1 MSQPTIKLKG
11 AREPMKEAIEM
22 VPASAPAPAPN
33 MIKVSKRL
41 ATALRIGIEQANA
54 AHAAVQAAEERLRQ
68 AKQALQAIAGT
79 NQGYLAALIEDAG
92 FKFVDF
98 ANFGVWE
105 DAGESY
111 IRAAPARA
119 DVALA

>member
-1 MSQPTIKLKG
+1 
-11 AREPMKEAIEM
+11 MKEAIEM
-22 VPASAPAPAPN
+22 VPASAPAPAQN
-33 MIKVSKRL
+33 MIKVSKRT
-41 ATALRIGIEQANA
+41 AAALRIGIEQANA

-92 FKFVDF
+92 FKLEDF

-119 DVALA
+119 E